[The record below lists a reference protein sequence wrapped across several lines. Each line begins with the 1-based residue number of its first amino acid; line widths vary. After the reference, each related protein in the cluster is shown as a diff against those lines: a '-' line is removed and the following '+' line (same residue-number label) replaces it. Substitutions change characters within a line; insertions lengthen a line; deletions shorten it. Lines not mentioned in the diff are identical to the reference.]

1 MLNWKLQGELVP
13 QWNLLTLI
21 QLGYQHTIRTIS
33 YHISIYFNNCNI
45 QFFIHYFLIAYQY
58 VLFIKSVHTILT
70 YSIYHHPSF
79 LPHLLHWMAK
89 IMDKWWIIMEYSYHH
104 VYIYWLWLKKK
115 KVWRLPSGKLTDIT
129 ARPSFLIFHLSSIDI
144 PFIIIYPS
152 FCHLISSR
160 WWSNPFPRWRRS
172 LGGRRHCGPP
182 QRTLPDA
189 GRVRTGGGTS
199 GRGSDCGGGGFLG
212 EKSAG
217 NVGKNDGN
225 VGKTMQNMEKS
236 LDMWKKS
243 SEN

>member
-1 MLNWKLQGELVP
+1 MF
-13 QWNLLTLI
+13 T
-21 QLGYQHTIRTIS
+21 
-33 YHISIYFNNCNI
+33 SIDYDF
-45 QFFIHYFLIAYQY
+45 
-58 VLFIKSVHTILT
+58 
-70 YSIYHHPSF
+70 
-79 LPHLLHWMAK
+79 
-89 IMDKWWIIMEYSYHH
+89 
-104 VYIYWLWLKKK
+104 KKK
-115 KVWRLPSGKLTDIT
+115 NVWRLPSGKLTDIT

-225 VGKTMQNMEKS
+225 VGKTHAKYGKIIRHVEKIIRKLEMWEKS
-236 LDMWKKS
+236 
-243 SEN
+243 N